1 MSETLALP
9 FLVIGFAVGVA
20 AGSLIWLRAR
30 RGPDAHAPSSRD
42 FRTLFASG
50 AALFSAGVV
59 LNVIFAELEW
69 GWYVPVLILVV
80 GLINMSV
87 GFAKRREWQ
96 HR

>member
-1 MSETLALP
+1 MSETLVLP
-9 FLVIGFAVGVA
+9 FLVIGLAVGVA
-20 AGSLIWLRAR
+20 AGGLIWLRAR

-59 LNVIFAELEW
+59 LNVVFGVLGWA
-69 GWYVPVLILVV
+69 WYVPVLILVV

-87 GFAKRREWQ
+87 GLAKRREWQ